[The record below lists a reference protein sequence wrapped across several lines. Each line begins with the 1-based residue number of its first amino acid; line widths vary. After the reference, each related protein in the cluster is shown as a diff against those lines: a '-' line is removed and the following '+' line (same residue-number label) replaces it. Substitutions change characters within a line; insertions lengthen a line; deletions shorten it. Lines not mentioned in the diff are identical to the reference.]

1 MSPSVLSAAKIM
13 VCSGIFAG
21 AGSMANAQ
29 FSRPDDGEPIIV
41 GEQEG
46 WNPFK
51 LHSFEAAINAQAR
64 WRSFRRSTPGQPDQT
79 STEQYLLGR
88 FDLFGEAFI
97 GHENLLDINGHIGFG
112 LEERDLDSDII
123 GASRNDTD
131 LLLLYDVSALIL
143 SEGPAPL
150 TLYSRRNQLRLERE
164 FSGTIDSL
172 NTEHGAM
179 VRIKSTTLPTYI
191 HLFRREIDQ
200 SDQIGVTDYRITQ
213 DSLSVRTTPVLGDDQ
228 ELSIEYTL
236 DLVDERQS
244 RFYENSYTRHDAQV
258 IHAINFG
265 GEKEHNLRSI
275 ARFYDESGAS
285 ALRRYRLDETLRLE
299 HTKRFDTRYDF
310 AFEDAVRGDQWQRY
324 LRGAGQARYKLFDSL
339 IAIGRLGADRLDISG
354 DFSSR
359 QYSADIDLQY
369 TKRVP
374 LGRFDATLGG
384 GLNRQENSEQGQP
397 IRFNDQR
404 IILND
409 PTPTIINR
417 RNVVAGSIV
426 VTDVVGMRVYLEGI
440 DYTIVVFPSHIEV
453 RRIVGGAI
461 TEGESLLVDYTVGPE
476 PASTIDSVNARF
488 SIRYTI
494 EEGPLNGLSAY
505 LNYIRIDQ
513 SVETVDPTRFI
524 LEDVKDLR
532 YGLDYRIG
540 QVTLQAERRNH
551 DSTIFPYD
559 TTRLEGRYD
568 IRLGPRGS
576 LSASV
581 SHEISDYPANN
592 DQRTLSR
599 ATIRARGRLGNDFD
613 LGLRLLYR
621 DESSRLANDLT
632 GFEQSLEVTWRRG
645 RTVLSASV
653 YNSILDGQSS
663 ESQSQ
668 TLTLGIRR
676 TF

>member
-1 MSPSVLSAAKIM
+1 
-13 VCSGIFAG
+13 
-21 AGSMANAQ
+21 MANAQ
-29 FSRPDDGEPIIV
+29 ASQPDDGEPIIV
-41 GEQEG
+41 GEEG
-46 WNPFK
+46 GWKPFE
-51 LHSFEAAINAQAR
+51 LHSFEAVLNTQAR
-64 WRSFRRSTPGQPDQT
+64 WRSFRRTTPRQPDQT

-88 FDLFGEAFI
+88 FELSGEAFV
-97 GHENLLDINGHIGFG
+97 GHENLLDINGRVGFG
-112 LEERDLDSDII
+112 LEERDLDSDIV

-131 LLLLYDVSALIL
+131 LLILYDVSALVL
-143 SEGPAPL
+143 ADGPAPL

-172 NTEHGAM
+172 NTEHGVM
-179 VRIKSTTLPTYI
+179 MRIKSRSLPTFI
-191 HLFRREIDQ
+191 HIFRRETDQ
-200 SDQIGVTDYRITQ
+200 NDQLGVIDYRIKQ

-258 IHAINFG
+258 LHTIKFG
-265 GEKEHNLRSI
+265 EEKEHSLQSI

-299 HTKRFDTRYDF
+299 HTERFDTRYDF
-310 AFEDAVRGDQWQRY
+310 TFEDAVRGEQWQRY
-324 LRGAGQARYKLFDSL
+324 LQGSGQARYKLFDSL

-359 QYSADIDLQY
+359 QYSADVDLQY

-374 LGRFDATLGG
+374 LGRLDAALGG
-384 GLNRQENSEQGQP
+384 GLNRQENSEQGQSVN
-397 IRFNDQR
+397 FNDQQ
-404 IILND
+404 ITLND

-426 VTDVVGMRVYLEGI
+426 VTDALGMRFYIEGI
-440 DYTIVVFPSHIEV
+440 DYTVIVFPSHIEV

-461 TEGESLLVDYTVGPE
+461 TEGETLLVDYTIGPE
-476 PASTIDSVNARF
+476 PASTIESVNARF
-488 SIRYTI
+488 AVRYTI
-494 EEGPLNGLSAY
+494 EEGLFNGVSAY

-513 SVETVDPTRFI
+513 SVETADPTQFI

-532 YGLDYRIG
+532 YGLEYRIG
-540 QVTLQAERRNH
+540 QITLQAERRNH

-559 TTRLEGRYD
+559 MTRLEGRYD

-576 LSASV
+576 LSAMA
-581 SHEISDYPANN
+581 SHEISDYPTNG

-599 ATIRARGRLGNDFD
+599 ASVRARGRLGNDLD
-613 LGLRLLYR
+613 LSLRLIYR
-621 DESSRLANDLT
+621 DESSRLSNDLT
-632 GFEQSLEVTWRRG
+632 GFEQSLEATWRRG
-645 RTVLSASV
+645 RTVLNASV